1 MENTLSPHYSSSNNI
16 PNHIAIIMDGNGRWA
31 KERGWPRL
39 FGHRAGSQNI
49 RSIIGACIERGI
61 RYVTFYAFSTENWT
75 RPQLEVK
82 GLMRLIGD
90 YIDRETP
97 NLHKMGVRIRHLGNI
112 EELSQSLAEKI
123 RNAVNLTKHN
133 LTITVSVAVNYSGRK
148 DIIQA
153 VRNILASGVTSDQ
166 VTEEMIAENLGT
178 HDIPEPDL
186 VIRTSGENRL
196 SNFLIWETA
205 YSELWFTPVLWP
217 DFNADVLDE
226 ALDAYSRRDRRY
238 GGLVN
243 VSAKTVVDQLKT

>member
-1 MENTLSPHYSSSNNI
+1 MTPNSPANI
-16 PNHIAIIMDGNGRWA
+16 PTHIAIIMDGNGRWA

-61 RYVTFYAFSTENWT
+61 RFITFYAFSTENWT

-97 NLHKMGVRIRHLGNI
+97 NLHKMGVRIHHLGNI
-112 EELSQSLAEKI
+112 EELSQSLRDKI
-123 RNAVNLTKHN
+123 RNAVELTRHN
-133 LTITVSVAVNYSGRK
+133 LNITVSVAVNYSGRK
-148 DIIQA
+148 DIIEA
-153 VRNILASGVTSDQ
+153 VRKILVSGATADE
-166 VTEEMIAENLGT
+166 VTEELIADHLGT
-178 HDIPEPDL
+178 RDIPEPDL

-196 SNFLIWETA
+196 SNFLVWETA
-205 YSELWFTPVLWP
+205 YSELWFTSVLWP
-217 DFNADVLDE
+217 DFSSEVLDQ
-226 ALDAYSRRDRRY
+226 ALDAYAQRKRRF

-243 VSAKTVVDQLKT
+243 VSAEPTANQVKT

>member
-1 MENTLSPHYSSSNNI
+1 MDSSMAPDSPKNI
-16 PNHIAIIMDGNGRWA
+16 PTHIAIIMDGNGRWA

-61 RYVTFYAFSTENWT
+61 RFITFYAFSTENWT

-82 GLMRLIGD
+82 GLMKLIGD

-112 EELSQSLAEKI
+112 EELSQSLAAKI
-123 RNAVNLTKHN
+123 RNAVSLTKHN
-133 LTITVSVAVNYSGRK
+133 LNITVSVAVNYSGRK

-153 VRNILASGVTSDQ
+153 VRTILESGVASDQ
-166 VTEEMIAENLGT
+166 VTEDMIADNLGT
-178 HDIPEPDL
+178 RDIPEPDL

-217 DFNADVLDE
+217 DFSADVLDE
-226 ALDAYSRRDRRY
+226 ALDAYARRDRRY
-238 GGLVN
+238 GGLAA
-243 VSAKTVVDQLKT
+243 VSAKAVVDQLKT

>member
-1 MENTLSPHYSSSNNI
+1 MENNLPPNFIPLQNI
-16 PNHIAIIMDGNGRWA
+16 PTHIAIIMDGNGRWA
-31 KERGWPRL
+31 KAHGWPRL
-39 FGHRAGSQNI
+39 LGHRAGSQNI
-49 RSIIGACIERGI
+49 RSIIGACIERGV
-61 RYVTFYAFSTENWT
+61 RYLTFYAFSTENWT

-153 VRNILASGVTSDQ
+153 VRNILASGVKSDQ
-166 VTEEMIAENLGT
+166 L
-178 HDIPEPDL
+178 
-186 VIRTSGENRL
+186 
-196 SNFLIWETA
+196 
-205 YSELWFTPVLWP
+205 
-217 DFNADVLDE
+217 
-226 ALDAYSRRDRRY
+226 
-238 GGLVN
+238 
-243 VSAKTVVDQLKT
+243 

>member
-1 MENTLSPHYSSSNNI
+1 MEETLTPNPSANI
-16 PNHIAIIMDGNGRWA
+16 PTHIAIIMDGNGRWA

-61 RYVTFYAFSTENWT
+61 RFITFYAFSTENWT

-82 GLMRLIGD
+82 GLMKLIGD

-112 EELSQSLAEKI
+112 EELSNSLAEKI

-153 VRNILASGVTSDQ
+153 VRNILANGVTSDQ
-166 VTEEMIAENLGT
+166 VTEAMIADNLGT
-178 HDIPEPDL
+178 RDIPEPDL

-205 YSELWFTPVLWP
+205 YSELYFTPVLWP
-217 DFNADVLDE
+217 DFSADVLDE
-226 ALDAYSRRDRRY
+226 ALEAYARHDRRY

>member
-1 MENTLSPHYSSSNNI
+1 MENNMTPNSPANI
-16 PNHIAIIMDGNGRWA
+16 PTHIAIIMDGNGRWA

-61 RYVTFYAFSTENWT
+61 RFITFYAFSTENWT

-112 EELSQSLAEKI
+112 EELSQSLREKI

-166 VTEEMIAENLGT
+166 VTEELIADNLGT
-178 HDIPEPDL
+178 RDIPEPDL

-205 YSELWFTPVLWP
+205 YSELWFTSVLWP
-217 DFNADVLDE
+217 DFNSEVLDQ
-226 ALDAYSRRDRRY
+226 ALDAYSRRKRRF
-238 GGLVN
+238 GGVVN
-243 VSAKTVVDQLKT
+243 VSAEPTVNQVET